1 MALESWL
8 KISLPAFPVAF
19 AVFVIGWYWDEN
31 ILALL
36 PPSVALWGLM
46 ILYYLFSTW
55 EVPERR
61 STYYLTISVSIL
73 WFASS
78 LTAHNL
84 GKFIASSS
92 YSGVTS
98 ALSCKDFWSAYGCA
112 VVGAITGLIQFLRFE
127 PLIVAKADGDRAQY
141 DEENT

>member
-1 MALESWL
+1 MTLESWL
-8 KISLPAFPVAF
+8 KISLPSFPVAF
-19 AVFVIGWYWDEN
+19 AVLVVGLYWQEN

-36 PPSVALWGLM
+36 PPALALWGLM

-61 STYYLTISVSIL
+61 STYYLTISVSCL

-84 GKFIASSS
+84 GKFVASRS
-92 YSGVTS
+92 YSGVAS
-98 ALSCKDFWSAYGCA
+98 ALSCKDFWCAYGCA
-112 VVGAITGLIQFLRFE
+112 VVGAIAGLIQ
-127 PLIVAKADGDRAQY
+127 
-141 DEENT
+141 